1 MEVLSQHYP
10 TGNMPGGKKMYHR
23 NSRKRTDIE
32 TLVAEVAVI
41 GGGGGLAA
49 AVAAAEKG
57 AKVILLEKRKK
68 TGGNIALARGLL
80 AAESPVQKRMK
91 IDARKEE
98 LFKTAMNYAHW
109 TINPRI
115 IRALMDKSGETIQWL
130 EKMGVIFKDVPHSY
144 TNQFPRIYHIPEGHG
159 AKLAKVLLE
168 KCENLDVE
176 VLCETPAKRILTGK
190 MGEVT
195 GVLAVRKD
203 KEIRINARGVIIATG
218 GYSGNRELLKK
229 YHPHYTDSLRLYGL
243 PNMGDGFYLAT
254 EAGAATEGLGT
265 ILAMGPLF
273 EGSPYVHAIAM
284 ESNTVWVN
292 KKGERFVNEAYEVP
306 SETANALNRQPDKI
320 SYTLLDEK
328 IKRSFVEEGL
338 IKGIESRFPITTRM
352 TDLEK
357 YLQKDRE
364 SGKVK
369 ISRSWKG
376 IAEWIGADF
385 GVLKNTIDEY
395 NSYCD
400 HGNDAMFYKDRRFLQ
415 PLLTPPFYALKC
427 CQAFHGTIGGI
438 KINHDME
445 VLDQH
450 ESRIAGLYAAGND
463 TGGWVSDTYC
473 YVLTGT
479 ALAFAINSGRIA
491 GENAAQYVSGK

>member
-1 MEVLSQHYP
+1 LFP
-10 TGNMPGGKKMYHR
+10 NRNIPGEKKMYHR
-23 NSRKRTDIE
+23 NLRKTTDIE
-32 TLVAEVAVI
+32 ILTTEIVVI

-57 AKVILLEKRKK
+57 AKVTLLEKRKK
-68 TGGNIALARGLL
+68 TGGNVALARGLL

-115 IRALMDKSGETIQWL
+115 IWALMDKSGETIQWF

-144 TNQFPRIYHIPEGHG
+144 YNQFPRIYHIPEGYG
-159 AKLAKVLLE
+159 ANLVKILLK
-168 KCENLDVE
+168 KCMDLGVQ
-176 VLCETPAKRILTGK
+176 LFCETSAKRILTGK
-190 MGEVT
+190 RGEVT
-195 GVLAVRKD
+195 GVLAIRKD
-203 KEIRINARGVIIATG
+203 KEIKINAKSVIIATG
-218 GYSGNRELLKK
+218 GYSGNKELLKK
-229 YHPHYTDSLRLYGL
+229 YYQHYTDSLRLYGL
-243 PNMGDGFYLAT
+243 PSVGDGLHMAT

-273 EGSPYVHAIAM
+273 EGSLYVHAVAM

-292 KKGERFVNEAYEVP
+292 RRGERFVDEAYEVP

-328 IKRSFVEEGL
+328 IKQSFMEKGL

-352 TDLEK
+352 TDLER

-364 SGKVK
+364 NGKVK
-369 ISRSWKG
+369 ISHSWKE
-376 IAEWIGADF
+376 IAKWIGADF
-385 GVLKNTIDEY
+385 KVLKNTIDEY
-395 NSYCD
+395 NSYCGQGSD
-400 HGNDAMFYKDRRFLQ
+400 EMFYKERRFLQ
-415 PLLTPPFYALKC
+415 PLRTPPFYALKC

-438 KINHDME
+438 KINHHME
-445 VLDQH
+445 VLNHH
-450 ESRIAGLYAAGND
+450 ESPIPGLYAMGND

-473 YVLTGT
+473 FVLTGT
-479 ALAFAINSGRIA
+479 ALAFALNSGRIA
-491 GENAAQYVSGK
+491 GENAAKYVSGK

>member
-1 MEVLSQHYP
+1 MP
-10 TGNMPGGKKMYHR
+10 TQD
-23 NSRKRTDIE
+23 SKRTYNGEILTTE
-32 TLVAEVAVI
+32 IVVI

-49 AVAAAEKG
+49 AAAASEKG

-68 TGGNIALARGLL
+68 TGGNIALARGFL

-91 IDARKEE
+91 IDARREE

-115 IRALMDKSGETIQWL
+115 IHALMDKSGETIQWF
-130 EKMGVIFKDVPHSY
+130 EEMGVIFKDVPHSY
-144 TNQFPRIYHIPEGHG
+144 YNQFPRIYHIPEGHG
-159 AKLAKVLLE
+159 AKLVKVLLE
-168 KCENLDVE
+168 RCKSLEVQ
-176 VLCETPAKRILTGK
+176 VLCETSAKRILTGK
-190 MGEVT
+190 KGEVT
-195 GVLAVRKD
+195 DVLANRKD
-203 KEIRINARGVIIATG
+203 KEIKINAKSVIIATG

-229 YHPHYTDSLRLYGL
+229 YYQHYTDGLRLYGL
-243 PNMGDGFYLAT
+243 PSMGEGLHMAT
-254 EAGAATEGLGT
+254 ETGAATEGLGT

-273 EGSPYVHAIAM
+273 EGSLYVHAVAM

-292 KKGERFVNEAYEVP
+292 RRGERFVNEAYEVP

-320 SYTLLDEK
+320 SYTLLDEE
-328 IKRSFVEEGL
+328 IKRSFMEEGL

-357 YLQKDRE
+357 YLQKDVE

-369 ISRSWKG
+369 ISRSWKE
-376 IAEWIGADF
+376 IARWIGADYR
-385 GVLKNTIDEY
+385 VLKNTIDEY
-395 NSYCD
+395 NSYCSKGCD
-400 HGNDAMFYKDRRFLQ
+400 DMFYKDRRFLQ

-450 ESRIAGLYAAGND
+450 ESPIPGLYAAGND

-479 ALAFAINSGRIA
+479 ALAFALNSGRIA
-491 GENAAQYVSGK
+491 GENAAKYVSKNSFMARDKRCK